1 MVGSMAFTPQ
11 KLVHQQALV
20 EVFGEGLYTELDF
33 RNEAGRLQTLG
44 GHVGSRF
51 SLELLHH
58 TSCSRSRFE
67 AARISVLTLSR
78 GSRLFAYSV
87 C

>member
-1 MVGSMAFTPQ
+1 MAFTPQ

-51 SLELLHH
+51 SLELLTIPH
-58 TSCSRSRFE
+58 
-67 AARISVLTLSR
+67 VPDR
-78 GSRLFAYSV
+78 GSKLRGYR